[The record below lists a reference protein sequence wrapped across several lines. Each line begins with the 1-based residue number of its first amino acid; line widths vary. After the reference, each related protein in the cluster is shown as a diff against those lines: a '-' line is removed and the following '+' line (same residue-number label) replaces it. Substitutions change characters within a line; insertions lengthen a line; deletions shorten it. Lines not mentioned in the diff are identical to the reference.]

1 MDRQERDRMIALYRD
16 GYRAVVEALHNATEE
31 ELDARG
37 APGRWSA
44 RDIVHHLADSEMT
57 AAVRV
62 RMLLATDRPVI
73 HGYDQDA
80 FSRRLHYDRPHQSSL
95 EAFRYARE
103 CTAQILERLTEEE
116 WLREGTH
123 TEAGS
128 FGVEQWLR
136 IYSEHAHRHARQIVE
151 AREAAVKKRP
161 GAIARA
167 ARER

>member
-1 MDRQERDRMIALYRD
+1 MDSRERDRLIALYRD
-16 GYRAVVEALHNATEE
+16 GYRAVVDALHNADDE
-31 ELDARG
+31 ELDARA

-44 RDIVHHLADSEMT
+44 REIVHHLADSEMT

-62 RMLLATDRPVI
+62 RLLLAADRPTI
-73 HGYDQDA
+73 HAYDQDE

-103 CTAQILERLTEEE
+103 CTAQLLERLTEAD

-128 FGVEQWLR
+128 FGVEKWLT

-151 AREAAVKKRP
+151 ARAAAVKTSSNQ
-161 GAIARA
+161 
-167 ARER
+167 